1 MTKRRGRSARV
12 RDRAA
17 AQAAGSGAGAGNFNR
32 RIPPYEMVSDRILDA
47 IHDQS
52 LSILED
58 IGIEF
63 RDEPAL
69 ASWRDAG
76 ADVTGERVRI
86 SRDLLLDKIALAP
99 SEYVQQA
106 RNADRAVTVGGDHMV
121 ISPVYGPPFVLD
133 LDGTRRYA
141 RLEDLEAF
149 IKLAYMLPAL
159 NHSGGPI
166 CEPVDVPVAA
176 RHLEITY
183 AHMRWSDLPFMG
195 AVTAGSR
202 AEDCLAMCRILFG
215 AEFVENNVVM
225 TSLVNCNSPLV
236 WDATMLE
243 ALRTYAA
250 AGQAVIISPFLMQG
264 ASTPST
270 MAGVLA
276 QNNAEALAA
285 IAYAQLVRAGA
296 PMVFG
301 SSGTTVSMQTG
312 APMNATA
319 EAQFLAYVGGAM
331 GRRYGLPTRLGG
343 MRTSS
348 PTPDA
353 QAAYESSQSML
364 AAVLAGGHFIVHSAG
379 WLEGGLSACYAKFL
393 MDADQAIILQR
404 LAGGFEISEEAFA
417 MDAFHEVGPGGQFFG
432 CAHTQRHFEDIFF
445 MPETSYF
452 GTYEQWQAEGERDAA
467 VRARN
472 LVKQKLS
479 QYEPPPLDPGID
491 EALRD
496 FMARRRDE
504 LTV

>member
-1 MTKRRGRSARV
+1 MAKRRGRSARV

-17 AQAAGSGAGAGNFNR
+17 ARSAGSGAGAGIFHR
-32 RIPPYEMVSDRILDA
+32 RIPPYEMVSDRILKA

-52 LSILED
+52 LSLLED

-86 SRDLLLDKIALAP
+86 PRDLLLEKVSLAP

-106 RNADRAVTVGGDHMV
+106 RNAARAVTVGGDHMV
-121 ISPVYGPPFVLD
+121 FSPVYGPPFVLD
-133 LDGTRRYA
+133 LDGMRRYA
-141 RLEDLEAF
+141 RLEDLEVF

-166 CEPVDVPVAA
+166 CEPVDVPVAM

-215 AEFVENNVVM
+215 AAFVENNVVM

-250 AGQAVIISPFLMQG
+250 AGQAVIIAPFLMQG

-285 IAYAQLVRAGA
+285 IAYAQLVRPGA
-296 PMVFG
+296 PMVYG

-319 EAQFLAYVGGAM
+319 EAQFLAYTGGAM

-348 PTPDA
+348 PSPDA

-393 MDADQAIILQR
+393 MDADQTIILQR

-417 MDAFHEVGPGGQFFG
+417 MDAFQEVGPGGQFFG
-432 CAHTQRHFEDIFF
+432 CGHTQRHFEDIFF

-467 VRARN
+467 VRARS
-472 LVKQKLS
+472 LVKQKLN

-496 FMARRRDE
+496 FIARRRDE
-504 LTV
+504 LVV